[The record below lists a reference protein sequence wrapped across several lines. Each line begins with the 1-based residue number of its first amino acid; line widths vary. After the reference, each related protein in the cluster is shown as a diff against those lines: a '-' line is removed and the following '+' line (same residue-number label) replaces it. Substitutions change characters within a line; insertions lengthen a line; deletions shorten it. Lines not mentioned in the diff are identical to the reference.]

1 MLQLRSAVHGEPN
14 EHSMK
19 LSSVAQCTSPL
30 SPGSAPLCTLQP
42 ELPQSC
48 TPAAARAA
56 ATAHADRT
64 PILQRETQLVPLLA
78 YCLADVDL
86 SAAAAACQQLLRLRL
101 LPLADGSLAAV
112 SEYSGERSKGQG
124 RQQQQQL
131 VFVVTEELELLLVG
145 SQSEWA

>member
-1 MLQLRSAVHGEPN
+1 
-14 EHSMK
+14 
-19 LSSVAQCTSPL
+19 
-30 SPGSAPLCTLQP
+30 
-42 ELPQSC
+42 
-48 TPAAARAA
+48 
-56 ATAHADRT
+56 
-64 PILQRETQLVPLLA
+64 
-78 YCLADVDL
+78 VDL

-124 RQQQQQL
+124 RQQQQQQL